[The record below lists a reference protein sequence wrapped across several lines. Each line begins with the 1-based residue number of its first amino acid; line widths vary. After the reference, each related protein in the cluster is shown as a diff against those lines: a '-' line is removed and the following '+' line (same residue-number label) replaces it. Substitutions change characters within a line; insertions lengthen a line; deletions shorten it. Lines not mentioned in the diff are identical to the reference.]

1 MKPSKHNKSNGSLDE
16 GYTTDDNYDYRRFAA
31 FPKDLYDE
39 PGSIV
44 SSLEEPEYRIPED
57 FITSQ
62 MSVTKNNFEGDYL
75 RPSDVARP
83 QKPPRIFSN
92 VNRLGGGE
100 RGKESFDS
108 VESHYDEVGSSL
120 NNQIEKMCHAYDEVG
135 QALQDKIAAQEH
147 CASESDD
154 DYDEPHDSIR
164 NLPVGRKNVQN
175 GSSRSNI
182 SIVENPYA
190 VDTESKLEENKL

>member
-1 MKPSKHNKSNGSLDE
+1 MKPTKHSKSKASLDE

-57 FITSQ
+57 FITLQ
-62 MSVTKNNFEGDYL
+62 MSVSKNNFEGDYL
-75 RPSDVARP
+75 RPSDIAPP

-92 VNRLGGGE
+92 VNRE
-100 RGKESFDS
+100 KQSFDS
-108 VESHYDEVGSSL
+108 VESHYDEVGLSSV
-120 NNQIEKMCHAYDEVG
+120 NNEIEKMCHAYDEVG
-135 QALQDKIAAQEH
+135 QVLQDKIAAQEH
-147 CASESDD
+147 FASDDSDD

-164 NLPVGRKNVQN
+164 NLPSQKKKKG
-175 GSSRSNI
+175 SRSKDNI
-182 SIVENPYA
+182 SIVQNPYA
-190 VDTESKLEENKL
+190 ARDIETRLEENKL